1 MGPGDRTN
9 TRCWYSFGQRVGIGP
24 DVVEHHERARSGRC
38 LRPIDGG
45 DALHGR
51 LNEQM
56 RRNPFQTE
64 GGGSSMDGFPAGC
77 RLRWRAAC
85 VA

>member
-51 LNEQM
+51 LNGA
-56 RRNPFQTE
+56 P
-64 GGGSSMDGFPAGC
+64 
-77 RLRWRAAC
+77 LRIGELPEDI
-85 VA
+85 V